1 MVSQLRDNEFWQRYP
16 NGGHFT
22 WLRQFLQ
29 KGKKLRTAIDC
40 GAHQGMWTTSWN
52 SIVEKIE
59 AFEPNPDVIPMFKDR
74 TFGIDNITLHEVA
87 LGDKFSSV
95 SMQYETHTGTYHVK
109 DHSGTIEMKTL
120 DSYNFN
126 DVDIIKIDVEGYEV
140 PLLEG
145 AKETILNNRPVIQ
158 IEANHTGDRYGRPK
172 IEISKILS
180 SFGMKRIAK
189 EWPDQIWRFRK

>member
-1 MVSQLRDNEFWQRYP
+1 
-16 NGGHFT
+16 
-22 WLRQFLQ
+22 
-29 KGKKLRTAIDC
+29 
-40 GAHQGMWTTSWN
+40 MWTTSWN

-74 TFGIDNITLHEVA
+74 TAGIDNVTLHEVA

-120 DSYNFN
+120 DSYNFK